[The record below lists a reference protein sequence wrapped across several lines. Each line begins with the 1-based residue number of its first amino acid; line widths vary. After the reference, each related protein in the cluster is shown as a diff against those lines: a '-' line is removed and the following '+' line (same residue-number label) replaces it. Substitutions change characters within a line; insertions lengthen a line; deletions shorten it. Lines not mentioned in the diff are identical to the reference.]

1 MSSVLDRY
9 INRELLRTLIGVAIV
24 LYLIFLSNKVV
35 RFLGDV
41 ASGELPGSYLLILTA
56 LVSIR
61 YLIILT
67 PLAFYISILMFFGR
81 LYRDHEMASL
91 AACGVGT
98 GRLYRP
104 IFMIAIPLSIMIAI
118 LSFYLV
124 PWAASYEAVLARQ
137 FAKNMEFTG
146 ISPGKF
152 HVSGERIIYLEA
164 MSPDRTEM
172 RNVFIQTKYK
182 ERSIMMVAETAHMEV
197 DADTE
202 ERLLVLVN
210 GSRYE
215 GDPGE
220 TDYRQMN
227 FSRHSLRV
235 ASSKK
240 TISPSSTEAMTTL
253 ELINLGSLKAWAE
266 LQWRLAIPLSIL
278 MLAFLAVPLSRINP
292 RQGQFGKLFVGI
304 LVYVVYINMI
314 AVSKSWVVSEKIP
327 LYIGISWVHGLM
339 FLLTLLVLLK
349 QFGWQW
355 ARRTLFGHGAKL

>member
-9 INRELLRTLIGVAIV
+9 INRELLRTLAGVAIV
-24 LYLIFLSNKVV
+24 LYLIFLSNMVV

-41 ASGELPGSYLLILTA
+41 ASGEMPGSYLLILIA

-67 PLAFYISILMFFGR
+67 PLAFYISILLFFGR
-81 LYRDHEMASL
+81 LYRDHEMVSL
-91 AACGVGT
+91 TACGVST

-104 IFMIAIPLSIMIAI
+104 IFMIAIPLSIMIAV

-124 PWAASYEAVLARQ
+124 PWAASYEATLARL
-137 FAKNMEFTG
+137 FAKSMEFTG

-152 HVSGERIIYLEA
+152 HVSGDRIIYLEA

-182 ERSIMMVAETAHMEV
+182 GRPIVMVAEKAHMEV

-202 ERLLVLVN
+202 DRLLVLVN

-227 FSRHSLRV
+227 FSKHSLQV
-235 ASSKK
+235 ASAKK
-240 TISPSSTEAMTTL
+240 GISPSSVEAMSTL
-253 ELINLGSLKAWAE
+253 DLIKLGSLTAWAE
-266 LQWRLAIPLSIL
+266 LQWRLAIPISIL
-278 MLAFLAVPLSRINP
+278 MLAFLAVPLSKINP
-292 RQGQFGKLFVGI
+292 RQGQFGKLFIGI
-304 LVYVVYINMI
+304 LVYVVYVNMI
-314 AVSKSWVVSEKIP
+314 AIARAWVVSEKIP
-327 LYIGISWVHGLM
+327 LVIGISWVHGLM

-349 QFGWQW
+349 QFGWRW
-355 ARRTLFGHGAKL
+355 ARQSLFGYGAKP